1 MMKLSLEVG
10 AGVQKVSIVTEKT
23 HFPLNRETDN
33 RALKSVKKKKGKR
46 ERKRKEKLSCHK
58 TNKHSAQASGSF
70 QKIKEAFLY

>member
-10 AGVQKVSIVTEKT
+10 AGVQRVSIVTEKT

-33 RALKSVKKKKGKR
+33 RALRKKKKEK
-46 ERKRKEKLSCHK
+46 KKLSCHK

>member
-1 MMKLSLEVG
+1 MVKLSLEVG
-10 AGVQKVSIVTEKT
+10 AGVQRVSIVTEKT

-33 RALKSVKKKKGKR
+33 CALRKKK
-46 ERKRKEKLSCHK
+46 EKKNLSCHK